1 MVLSSYDVV
10 CYNQQVMSNSREQI
24 HTPEIGFN
32 LASDL
37 PRILIPGQVE
47 ALTERL
53 AEDGYQFAS
62 ALPLRTVVDG
72 GGNVTGCNL
81 PIWYLEDAWNP
92 TKGAGLAGLM
102 EFVRGIATKDPL
114 APQIHD
120 FIAFPDKERADGL
133 FRKMVTRLNLTE
145 RPPTVVV
152 HHLNGLA
159 EFNWGLAT
167 TGVTADTILELN
179 PGMLDAQGEL
189 LSPESLLETLAY
201 PASSILAGVDLDTR
215 HIRRGLRPDE
225 TAKTVSRPDS
235 PTKNALGA
243 WQGTVQQF
251 IAHTRLLDFQGM
263 APRELFDTIN
273 GQQTELA
280 EVVLAAK
287 EAGYRGPV
295 RVEFNLGLGNQI
307 KPGVVEDVAKDVY
320 DYLAEAMR

>member
-1 MVLSSYDVV
+1 MTNDEAYV
-10 CYNQQVMSNSREQI
+10 

-53 AEDGYQFAS
+53 VEDGYRFAS
-62 ALPLRTVVDG
+62 ALPMRTVVDEE
-72 GGNVTGCNL
+72 GNVSGCKL

-102 EFVRGIATKDPL
+102 EVVRGIATKDPL

-120 FIAFPDKERADGL
+120 FVAFPNKEKADER
-133 FRKMVTRLNLTE
+133 FRLMTERLKLTT
-145 RPPTVVV
+145 RPPTIVV
-152 HHLNGLA
+152 HHLSGLA
-159 EFNWGLAT
+159 EFKWGLAT
-167 TGVTADTILELN
+167 TGATVDTILELN
-179 PGMLDAQGEL
+179 PGMLDAEGEL
-189 LSPESLLETLAY
+189 LSPDALLEELAY
-201 PASSILAGVDLDTR
+201 PASSPVAGVVLDTK

-225 TAKTVSRPDS
+225 TARTVSRPGS
-235 PTKNALGA
+235 PTKGALGA
-243 WQGTVQQF
+243 WENTIQQF
-251 IAHTRLLDFQGM
+251 VSHTKLMDFQGM
-263 APRELFDTIN
+263 NPQELFDTLD

-295 RVEFNLGLGNQI
+295 RVEFNLGLAHQL
-307 KPGVVEDVAKDVY
+307 KPGVVEDVAKDVRA
-320 DYLAEAMR
+320 YLAETMK